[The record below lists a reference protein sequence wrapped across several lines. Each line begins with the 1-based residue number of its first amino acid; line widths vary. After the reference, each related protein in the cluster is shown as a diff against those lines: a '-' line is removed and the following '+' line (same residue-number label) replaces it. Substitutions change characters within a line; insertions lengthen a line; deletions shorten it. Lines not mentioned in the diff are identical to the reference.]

1 MMNRTAVARRGDD
14 ALVTSDSTASVATAR
29 DAFERLTQRR
39 LDRAYRFAATILG
52 DEEEAQDAV
61 HDAAVR
67 AWTHWAGLRETDR
80 FDAWF
85 DRIVV
90 NVCRDRL
97 RQAGSRRW
105 MASLN
110 ERSGQEVAEST
121 GDRDLLARAL
131 AQLSTDHKIVI
142 ALKFLEDQSV
152 EEIADRTGVRS
163 GTVKSR
169 LHYALREL
177 RAGYEA
183 ALRSGSR
190 SDT

>member
-1 MMNRTAVARRGDD
+1 
-14 ALVTSDSTASVATAR
+14 
-29 DAFERLTQRR
+29 
-39 LDRAYRFAATILG
+39 
-52 DEEEAQDAV
+52 
-61 HDAAVR
+61 
-67 AWTHWAGLRETDR
+67 
-80 FDAWF
+80 
-85 DRIVV
+85 
-90 NVCRDRL
+90 
-97 RQAGSRRW
+97 
-105 MASLN
+105 MASLD